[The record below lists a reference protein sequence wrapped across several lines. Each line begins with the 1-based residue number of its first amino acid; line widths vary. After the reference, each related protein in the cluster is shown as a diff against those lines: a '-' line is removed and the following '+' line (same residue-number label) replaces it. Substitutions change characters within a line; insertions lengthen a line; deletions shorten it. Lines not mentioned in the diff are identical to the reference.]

1 MIKILGIG
9 NALVDVLIKLEND
22 YFLDEFNLPKGS
34 MQLVNRDFV
43 NVLSLAVKSK
53 NPQISSGGS
62 AANTIH
68 GLSRLGG
75 DTAYIGKIGNDEFGK
90 LFASDLQN
98 NGIKPILSFGVA
110 ETGRAMTL
118 ISPDSERTFATY
130 LGAAVELDAADLSD
144 ILFKGYHLL
153 HIEGYL
159 VQNKPLVEK
168 ALMLAKQANLKV
180 SLDLASY
187 NVVEA
192 NKDFL
197 LQIIKQY
204 VDVVFAN
211 EDEAKALTGLN
222 PEAALNVLAEMC
234 EIAVVKIGAEGS
246 YVKSKNQVYT
256 IPAIKVNCIDTT
268 GAGDLYAAGFLYG
281 YTKGMSLD
289 LCGKIGS
296 LTAGKVVE
304 TIGAKIS
311 SETWFEIKRQ
321 INEL

>member
-246 YVKSKNQVYT
+246 YVKSKSQVYT

-289 LCGKIGS
+289 VCGKIGS